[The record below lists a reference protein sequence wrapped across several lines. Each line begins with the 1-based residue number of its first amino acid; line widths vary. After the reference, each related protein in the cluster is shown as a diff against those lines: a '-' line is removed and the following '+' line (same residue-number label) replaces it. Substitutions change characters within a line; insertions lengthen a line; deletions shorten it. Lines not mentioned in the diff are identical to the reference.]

1 MSYTSTVKTAEQ
13 ASKNIVAGLKSLA
26 DTDATRTRLVASLG
40 INLADLISFSEQAS
54 QTFDNAKAQLREL
67 VKTVVPTEKNAKG
80 EDVPEQAAVGKLMS
94 SAQDAVKIAMLLI
107 NPNSGFTAGYV
118 RNDARDYVSP
128 ETYAGMNK
136 DAKAKHSPEIFWN
149 RAETFPRMKVGQD
162 TIPSPT
168 ELKLPTVS
176 EIQDAYKVHFLNA
189 EVDGHK
195 IKAAE
200 RQNGEDVIDT
210 PKKAVAAIA
219 KLTAYLKD
227 DNLLAVNDKTLKIFS
242 DFHIELETAIDKRLG
257 ADAEADVLE
266 KLEQRKSA

>member
-13 ASKNIVAGLKSLA
+13 ATKNIVAGLKSLA
-26 DTDATRTRLVASLG
+26 ETDVKRTRIVSSLG
-40 INLADLISFSEQAS
+40 INLADYISFSEQSS

-67 VKTVVPTEKNAKG
+67 IKTVVPTEKNAKG

-118 RNDARDYVSP
+118 RNDSRAYVSA

-136 DAKAKHSPEIFWN
+136 DAKAKHSPEVFWN
-149 RAETFPRMKVGQD
+149 RSMTFPKVKLGQD
-162 TIPSPT
+162 PVDSPT
-168 ELKLPTVS
+168 SLLLPTVS
-176 EIQDAYKVHFLNA
+176 EMQDAYKVHFLNA

-195 IKAAE
+195 IKSAE

-227 DNLLAVNDKTLKIFS
+227 DNLLAVNDKTLKVFS
-242 DFHIELETAIDKRLG
+242 DFHIDLETAIDKRLM
-257 ADAEADVLE
+257 ADKEADVLE
-266 KLEQRKSA
+266 KLEERKTA